1 MTSVL
6 DIPALVT
13 LFSAGVPPVGSIV
26 VNVSSEVPVVTMR
39 ILNEDNMDAVVTQ
52 LGQKLTL
59 RIEIH
64 PVNGEYFLC
73 SICMGCSYGL
83 SFITEFSIQT
93 GTFLKNVKV

>member
-1 MTSVL
+1 MQNHPDTMTSVP
-6 DIPALVT
+6 DIPALVA

-39 ILNEDNMDAVVTQ
+39 ILNENNMDAVVTQ

-64 PVNGEYFLC
+64 PVNGEYLLC
-73 SICMGCSYGL
+73 SICIRCS
-83 SFITEFSIQT
+83 
-93 GTFLKNVKV
+93 

>member
-1 MTSVL
+1 
-6 DIPALVT
+6 
-13 LFSAGVPPVGSIV
+13 

-39 ILNEDNMDAVVTQ
+39 ILNEDNTDAVVTQ

-73 SICMGCSYGL
+73 SIYRIFPAYSVF
-83 SFITEFSIQT
+83 FITSIQT
-93 GTFLKNVKV
+93 FLNKSVKEN

>member
-1 MTSVL
+1 MQNCLEVTSVP
-6 DIPALVT
+6 DIPALIA

-39 ILNEDNMDAVVTQ
+39 ILNEDNTDAVVTQ

-64 PVNGEYFLC
+64 PVNGKYLLRSVCLRC
-73 SICMGCSYGL
+73 SQLIV
-83 SFITEFSIQT
+83 SFSSLTY
-93 GTFLKNVKV
+93 N

>member
-1 MTSVL
+1 MQNCPEVTSVP
-6 DIPALVT
+6 DIPALIA

-39 ILNEDNMDAVVTQ
+39 ILNEDNTDAVVTQ

-64 PVNGEYFLC
+64 PVNGEVSFMQCSFRLFLA
-73 SICMGCSYGL
+73 Y
-83 SFITEFSIQT
+83 SFFFIADS
-93 GTFLKNVKV
+93 N